1 MKKFRYAGLVILV
14 LAAFAAGNVFAG
26 GKKESGSGAAA
37 KYLFYYPAPHSYF
50 VEVEAGVSA
59 WEKENGITVHR
70 DYGSDW
76 TTNTLVDKLQALAA
90 TGYNRI
96 SVYPVPGVNGA
107 YQELSQ
113 RGINIVNFG
122 ADSSTSNPLGQ
133 DTTASFC
140 VATDVK
146 QAAYDAAIAVIDK
159 MGGKGTLLSIL
170 EVLTD
175 PNTVLRQEGIAA
187 ACKDRGITM
196 KETAGIEAIDAATQK
211 ASDIL
216 SANPDAGGVVTTGQ
230 IATAGLVSV
239 LNGLNRNIVAVGIDT
254 DEATMQAIRNGKFYG
269 TMAQNPYGHGYLSL
283 QLLKELS
290 SGAKVRPGK
299 YFVNSGVALVTKDNI
314 DTYSSDIT
322 AVTNKIKANL
332 YTEYLSK

>member
-1 MKKFRYAGLVILV
+1 MKKIMLVV
-14 LAAFAAGNVFAG
+14 LMVLTTFAVFAKGSTDSKG
-26 GKKESGSGAAA
+26 GAA

-50 VEVEAGVSA
+50 VEVEAGVDA
-59 WEKENGITVHR
+59 WEKDNGIKVVREH
-70 DYGSDW
+70 GSDW

-90 TGYNRI
+90 TGYNLVT
-96 SVYPVPGVNGA
+96 VYPVPGVNGA
-107 YQELSQ
+107 YQELTQ
-113 RGINIVNFG
+113 RGIKIVNFG

-146 QAAYDAAIAVIDK
+146 QAAYDAAVAVIDK

-175 PNTVLRQEGIAA
+175 PNTVLRQEGVAQ
-187 ACKDRGITM
+187 ACRDKGVTLR
-196 KETAGIEAIDAATQK
+196 ETAGIEAIDAATQK

-216 SANPDAGGVVTTGQ
+216 SANPDAQGIVTTGQ

-239 LNGLNRNIVAVGIDT
+239 LNGLNRDIVAVGIDT
-254 DEATMQAIRNGKFYG
+254 DEATMLAIRSGKFYG
-269 TMAQNPYGHGYLSL
+269 TMAQNPFGHGYLSL
-283 QLLKELS
+283 ELLKELNN
-290 SGAKVRPGK
+290 GAKVRPGK

-314 DTYSSDIT
+314 DSYANDIT
-322 AVTNKIKANL
+322 AVTNKIKTNL
-332 YTEYLSK
+332 YSEYLTK